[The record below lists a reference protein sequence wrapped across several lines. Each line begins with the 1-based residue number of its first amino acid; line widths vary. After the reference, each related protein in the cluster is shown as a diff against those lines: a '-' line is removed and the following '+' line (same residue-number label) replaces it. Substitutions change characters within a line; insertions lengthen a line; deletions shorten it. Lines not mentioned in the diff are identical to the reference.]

1 MFASS
6 NAEIA
11 TRLDEVANLLTEQ
24 EANAFRIKS
33 YRRAANLLRQME
45 RPVSELVEREGLE
58 GLMQLPGIGQSLA
71 RSIHQLVRT
80 GKLPMLERLRGASD
94 PVALLQ
100 TAPGIGHVLAERL
113 HDDLGIASLEELE
126 AAAHDGR
133 LADLAGLGEK
143 RIAGLRDALAARLG
157 RVRMRGLPEAPDAP
171 TVSEIL
177 EVDREYRAN
186 AAADTLKKIAPRR
199 FNPTGAAW
207 LPVLHTTRGKRH
219 YTAFYSNTA
228 RAHQL
233 GQTHDWVVIYYDGGD
248 GERQCTVISA
258 RFGELTGRRIVRGRE
273 AECAVYYAQHPQANA
288 A

>member
-1 MFASS
+1 MPISS

-11 TRLDEVANLLTEQ
+11 TRLDEVAKLLTEQ

-45 RPVSELVEREGLE
+45 RPVSELVEHEGLE

-80 GKLPMLERLRGASD
+80 GKLPMLERLRGASN

-100 TAPGIGHVLAERL
+100 TAPGIGRVLAERL

-133 LADLAGLGEK
+133 LADLAGLGAK

-157 RVRMRGLPEAPDAP
+157 RVRMRTLPQAPDAP

-207 LPVLHTTRGKRH
+207 LPVLHTMRGKRH

-233 GQTHDWVVIYYDGGD
+233 GQTHDWVVIYYDGGN
-248 GERQCTVISA
+248 GERQCTVITA
-258 RFGELTGRRIVRGRE
+258 RFGELAGRRIVRGRE
-273 AECAVYYAQHPQANA
+273 TECAVYYAQHPQVNA

>member
-1 MFASS
+1 MPISS

-100 TAPGIGHVLAERL
+100 TAPGIGRVLAERL

-133 LADLAGLGEK
+133 LADLAGLGAK

-157 RVRMRGLPEAPDAP
+157 RVRMWTLPQAPDAP

-207 LPVLHTTRGKRH
+207 LPVLHTTRGKRY

-248 GERQCTVISA
+248 GERQCTVITA

-273 AECAVYYAQHPQANA
+273 AECAVYYAQHPQTNA